1 MVKNTTGG
9 SKHKKFAKNRED
21 VEKFNIK
28 NLIKSS
34 NDQEYAYIINVL
46 GNCRFNVECSDNKNR
61 LAHIRGK
68 LKKRTWCNEGDI
80 ILISLRDFQDDKCDI
95 IQKYTPEQIQLLIE
109 NDEIPEFLIK
119 KKTGNS
125 VGDDEI
131 TFNYQNNKN
140 EENNEENNKK
150 NTNTAQCPYF
160 DYNLDSGS
168 DDNFEIDDI

>member
-28 NLIKSS
+28 NLIKSDE
-34 NDQEYAYIINVL
+34 DQEYAYIINVL

-95 IQKYTPEQIQLLIE
+95 IQKYTPEQIQILIE
-109 NDEIPEFLIK
+109 NKEIPEFLIK
-119 KKTGNS
+119 KKAGYL
-125 VGDDEI
+125 DDEI

-140 EENNEENNKK
+140 EAKLNNKE
-150 NTNTAQCPYF
+150 NTDTSQSAYF